1 MRDTVLFLIGTV
13 VTRLKIMHRFI
24 KLYIILVLLCA
35 ISGYVV
41 ASDALPT
48 MRIISLT
55 PATTEILFELGLDK
69 EIVGV
74 SSYCT
79 WPVKARAK
87 ERVGSFSNPNIEK
100 IIMLK
105 PDLVILTGMEQEHI
119 KDIFSRLN
127 IKYINVDPANLS
139 ELISSIEELGNATGT
154 VSQAKILANSI
165 RSVISRLKKFNSSIP
180 GLKKPKIYM
189 EIWHDP
195 IMCPGRNSFVDDM
208 IETAGGVNITAD
220 LNRSYSRIDPEQ
232 VILRNPDIIILAYMK
247 PDDWVEQTFAKRL
260 GWEDVNAIKERNI
273 YTDINPDIILR
284 PGPRVINGLIELH
297 KRFYED

>member
-1 MRDTVLFLIGTV
+1 MFTLFFLACGYAV
-13 VTRLKIMHRFI
+13 AAD
-24 KLYIILVLLCA
+24 LL
-35 ISGYVV
+35 
-41 ASDALPT
+41 PR

-79 WPVKARAK
+79 WPVKARSK
-87 ERVGSFSNPNIEK
+87 EKVGSFSNPNIEK

-119 KDIFSRLN
+119 KDILSRLK
-127 IKYINVDPANLS
+127 IKYINVDPADLN
-139 ELISSIEELGNATGT
+139 ELILSIEELGNVTGT
-154 VSQAKILANSI
+154 SFQAKVLADNI
-165 RSVISRLKKFNSSIP
+165 RSVMNRLKRMNADVSRSER
-180 GLKKPKIYM
+180 PKVYM

-195 IMCPGRNSFVDDM
+195 IMCPGKNSFVDDM
-208 IETAGGVNITAD
+208 IEAAGGINITAD

-232 VILRNPDIIILAYMK
+232 VILRDPDMIILAYMK
-247 PDDWVEQTFAKRL
+247 PDDWVEKIFAKRL
-260 GWEDVNAIKERNI
+260 GWEDVSAIKKGNI
-273 YTDINPDIILR
+273 FTNINPDIILR
-284 PGPRVINGLIELH
+284 PGPRVGSGLIELH

>member
-1 MRDTVLFLIGTV
+1 MFTLFFLVCGYAAADTSP
-13 VTRLKIMHRFI
+13 
-24 KLYIILVLLCA
+24 A
-35 ISGYVV
+35 
-41 ASDALPT
+41 

-79 WPVKARAK
+79 WPDKARNK
-87 ERVGSFSNPNIEK
+87 EKVGSFSNPNIEK

-105 PDLVILTGMEQEHI
+105 PDLVILTGMEQEYI
-119 KDIFSRLN
+119 KDILSSLKIR
-127 IKYINVDPANLS
+127 YINVDPANLS
-139 ELISSIEELGNATGT
+139 ELISSIEELGSVTGANFK
-154 VSQAKILANSI
+154 AKALADSI
-165 RSVISRLKKFNSSIP
+165 RFVISRLKRFNSNISVP
-180 GLKKPKIYM
+180 EKPKIYM

-195 IMCPGRNSFVDDM
+195 IMCPGKNSFVDDM
-208 IETAGGVNITAD
+208 IEAAGGINITAD

-232 VILRNPDIIILAYMK
+232 VILRDPDMIILAYMK
-247 PDDWVEQTFAKRL
+247 PDDWVEKTFVKRL
-260 GWEDVNAIKERNI
+260 GWEDVSAIKKRRV

-284 PGPRVINGLIELH
+284 PGPRVAKGLVELH

>member
-1 MRDTVLFLIGTV
+1 MSKLFKVFTI
-13 VTRLKIMHRFI
+13 IM
-24 KLYIILVLLCA
+24 LSCIIC
-35 ISGYVV
+35 GYV
-41 ASDALPT
+41 AADTLPA

-79 WPVKARAK
+79 WPDEARNK
-87 ERVGSFSNPNIEK
+87 EKVGSFSNPNIEK

-105 PDLVILTGMEQEHI
+105 PDLVILTGMEQEYI
-119 KDIFSRLN
+119 KDILSSLN
-127 IKYINVDPANLS
+127 IRYINVDPANLS
-139 ELISSIEELGNATGT
+139 ELIASIEELGSVTGT
-154 VSQAKILANSI
+154 NLKAKALADNI
-165 RSVISRLKKFNSSIP
+165 RTIISKLKRFNSNVP
-180 GLKKPKIYM
+180 LFKKPKIYM

-195 IMCPGRNSFVDDM
+195 IMCPGKNSFVDDM
-208 IETAGGVNITAD
+208 IEAAGGINITAD

-232 VILRNPDIIILAYMK
+232 VILRDPDTIILAYMK
-247 PDDWVEQTFAKRL
+247 PDDWVEKTFAKRL
-260 GWEDVNAIKERNI
+260 GWEDVSAIKKRRV

-284 PGPRVINGLIELH
+284 PGPRVATGLLELH